1 VRPSSHWSN
10 EHSAGAGQQPWV
22 VRLCQGHPIFSESP
36 LLSNVDPSSSKPASS
51 SRRRFLQATGAGVLA
66 CGGGMTTAN
75 QATGAALPATR
86 QNRVRY
92 CFNTST
98 IRGQKLG
105 IVEEIELV
113 AKAGY
118 DGIEP
123 WISEIT
129 DYQRD
134 GGSLKDLK
142 KRLDDHG
149 LRVESA
155 IGFANWISDDDD
167 QRKAGLEQAKR
178 EMDWVRAIGGTHIAA
193 PPAGATDKENMD
205 LFLIAQ
211 RYHDLLDA
219 GREVGVVP
227 QLELWGFSKTLS
239 RLGEL
244 VFVASESDHPDACVL
259 PDVYHI
265 YKGGSGFAG
274 LALIAGSAMHA
285 FHMNDYP
292 DMPRDK
298 INDSDRVYPGEGVAP
313 LNEILQTLMKN
324 GFQGALSLE
333 LFNRTYWEQPAS
345 EVVNTGL
352 EKMKASVAAAQES
365 QAE

>member
-1 VRPSSHWSN
+1 MKKN
-10 EHSAGAGQQPWV
+10 
-22 VRLCQGHPIFSESP
+22 
-36 LLSNVDPSSSKPASS
+36 DSSSPRLSAS
-51 SRRRFLQATGAGVLA
+51 SRRRFMQATGAGILG
-66 CGGGMTTAN
+66 CGGSFTASH
-75 QATGAALPATR
+75 ATAAAS
-86 QNRVRY
+86 QNDESKPSLRY

-105 IVEEIELV
+105 LLEEIELV

-123 WISEIT
+123 WISEIARF
-129 DYQRD
+129 QRE
-134 GGSLKDLK
+134 GGD
-142 KRLDDHG
+142 LDDLRKKLDDLG

-155 IGFANWISDDDD
+155 IGFANWIVDDESK
-167 QRKAGLEQAKR
+167 RLSALEQAKR
-178 EMDWVRAIGGTHIAA
+178 EMELVRAIGGDRIAA
-193 PPAGATDKENMD
+193 PPAGATDKTGMD
-205 LFLIAQ
+205 LFVIAE
-211 RYHDLLDA
+211 RYRALLEL

-274 LALIAGSAMHA
+274 LSLVAGAAMHA

-292 DMPRDK
+292 DMPRETIGDG
-298 INDSDRVYPGEGVAP
+298 DRVYPGDGVAP
-313 LNEILQTLMKN
+313 LTKILKTLMSN
-324 GFQGALSLE
+324 GFRGALSLE
-333 LFNRTYWEQPAS
+333 LFNRSYWEKPAA
-345 EVVNTGL
+345 EVIQTGL
-352 EKMKASVAAAQES
+352 AKMKEAVAIAQD
-365 QAE
+365 